1 MSGPH
6 GGPPRGP
13 PGGPRGPMRAVEK
26 ARNPRAALMRL
37 ARYLLPFKF
46 RIAIIIVLVIA
57 STLLS
62 LLLPYLIG
70 MTIDRFIVGKDVTGL
85 FRMVL
90 IVLGVG
96 IASYL
101 ASAGQGLM
109 MASIS
114 QRALRSLRKDLFDHI
129 QTLSLSYFDKRP
141 AGELMSRFTNDV
153 DAISQA
159 LTLNAI
165 QLVTSLL
172 SLAGIVVMMFLLNIW
187 LALGSLL
194 VLPIMIVVVLL
205 IGKNTLRG
213 FRDLQTQLGSLNG
226 MIEETIGGERVI
238 QAFGQQG
245 VVLGN
250 FDKINGATRDA
261 GITAFT
267 YSMMIMPA
275 MNVLGNIG
283 VIVVAGLGGWLAI
296 AGLAT
301 VGNIAAFITYARN
314 FTGPLRQLANLYN
327 SIQTALAGAERI
339 FDVIDEK
346 PEITDIAGAV
356 PLMEIKGDVTFD
368 HVDFSYVDGVPV
380 LRDVSFHAEPGQIV
394 AFVGPTGAGKTTMVN
409 VLSRFYDIQ
418 GGTILVDGMDI
429 KAVKKDSLR
438 RQLGT
443 VLQDNFLFSDTVLE
457 NIRYGNL
464 QATDEQCVEA
474 AKLANA
480 DQFITRLPQGYK
492 TLLTERGSNLSQGQ
506 RQLLAIARAVIANPR
521 ILILDEATSSV
532 DTRTE
537 MRIQRALLR
546 LMEGRTSFVIAH
558 RLSTIRK
565 ADQVLVI
572 RDGSIVERGTH
583 GSLMAMRGFYYGLYM
598 SQFKGTSNME
608 KLGDAKAGRS
618 DARPKGIVRKRLR
631 ASGGSSA
638 KSK

>member
-1 MSGPH
+1 MSGPP
-6 GGPPRGP
+6 GRP
-13 PGGPRGPMRAVEK
+13 PGGPHGPMRAVEK

-37 ARYLLPFKF
+37 TRYLLPFKF
-46 RIAIIIVLVIA
+46 RIALIIVLVVA

-70 MTIDRFIVGKDVTGL
+70 VTIDRFIGGKDVTGL

-90 IVLGVG
+90 IILAVG

-141 AGELMSRFTNDV
+141 AGELMSRFTNDI
-153 DAISQA
+153 DAIGQA

-172 SLAGIVVMMFLLNIW
+172 SLVGIVVTMFLLNIW

-213 FRDLQTQLGSLNG
+213 FRDLQAQLGLLNG
-226 MIEETIGGERVI
+226 MMEEAIGGERVI
-238 QAFGQQG
+238 QAFGQQE

-261 GITAFT
+261 GIVAFS
-267 YSMMIMPA
+267 YSTMIMPA

-301 VGNIAAFITYARN
+301 VGTIAAFITYARN

-346 PEITDIAGAV
+346 PEITDVPGAA
-356 PLMEIKGDVTFD
+356 PLMEIKGDVVFD
-368 HVDFSYVDGVPV
+368 HVDFSYVDDVPV
-380 LRDVSFHAEPGQIV
+380 LRDVSFHAEPGQMV

-418 GGTILVDGMDI
+418 GGTILIDGKDI
-429 KAVKKDSLR
+429 KTVQRDDLIH
-438 RQLGT
+438 QLGT
-443 VLQDNFLFSDTVLE
+443 VLQDNFLFSNTVLE

-464 QATDEQCVEA
+464 KATDEQCIEA

-506 RQLLAIARAVIANPR
+506 RQLLAIARAVIANPK

-537 MRIQRALLR
+537 MRIQKALLR

-572 RDGSIVERGTH
+572 KDGSIVERGTH
-583 GSLMAMRGFYYGLYM
+583 DSLLARRGFYYSLYM
-598 SQFKGTSNME
+598 SQFKGTNND
-608 KLGDAKAGRS
+608 KLL
-618 DARPKGIVRKRLR
+618 ARAIDR
-631 ASGGSSA
+631 A
-638 KSK
+638 